1 MGTGRLDK
9 IYALFPNDFIKS
21 EKAVITSQE

>member
-9 IYALFPNDFIKS
+9 DEALLCSGFIMR
-21 EKAVITSQE
+21 EKVVITSQE